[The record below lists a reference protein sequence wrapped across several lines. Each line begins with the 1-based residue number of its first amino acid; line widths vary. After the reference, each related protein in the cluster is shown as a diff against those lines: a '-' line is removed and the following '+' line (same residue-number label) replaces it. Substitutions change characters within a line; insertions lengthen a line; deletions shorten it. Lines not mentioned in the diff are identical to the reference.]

1 MFGQKR
7 FSFNDIPDLT
17 DKVAIVTGGNAGIG
31 YVTARELARKNA
43 HVIVCSRSIERGQ
56 TAVNKIKTETNNDK
70 VEVLQLDLADWKG
83 TKDAADSFV
92 ARKLPVNNAGI
103 MATPY
108 ELNEHGIEKQF
119 ATNHVG
125 HFVFTKVLLPV
136 IEASAPSRIVNIT
149 SDYHRLGINFDDI
162 NLEKESVWARY
173 GQSKTANILFTI
185 ELARRL
191 EGKQV
196 WANAVHPGFVA
207 TNLTQ
212 GYMAQSGVLVK
223 TIVNLVKTIF
233 ALNEDDGALTQLYAA
248 TSPEIE
254 KENYRGKY
262 FVPIAKLETPRPFAT
277 NQETVSRL
285 WKWTEELLNEKLGI

>member
-1 MFGQKR
+1 MFGRKR

-17 DKVAIVTGGNAGIG
+17 GKVAIVTGANSGIG

-56 TAVNKIKTETNNDK
+56 TAVNKIKTETNNEE
-70 VEVLQLDLADWKG
+70 VEVLQLDLVDWKG

-103 MATPY
+103 MATSY

-125 HFVFTKVLLPV
+125 HFVFTKTLLPV
-136 IEASAPSRIVNIT
+136 IEASAPSRIVNIA
-149 SDYHRLGINFDDI
+149 SGFHKRAPNGINFDDI

-173 GQSKTANILFTI
+173 GT
-185 ELARRL
+185 
-191 EGKQV
+191 
-196 WANAVHPGFVA
+196 VA
-207 TNLTQ
+207 TNIAH
-212 GYMAQSGVLVK
+212 GFIAENGVLAK
-223 TIVNLVKTIF
+223 IAFNLIGIF
-233 ALNEDDGALTQLYAA
+233 AMNEDDGALTQLYVA

-254 KENYRGKY
+254 KENYRAKY
-262 FVPIAKLETPRPFAT
+262 FVPFAKLETPKPFAT
-277 NQETVSRL
+277 NQETASRL
-285 WKWTEELLNEKLGI
+285 WKWTEEFLNEKLGIF

>member
-1 MFGQKR
+1 
-7 FSFNDIPDLT
+7 
-17 DKVAIVTGGNAGIG
+17 VAVVTGGNSGIG
-31 YVTARELARKNA
+31 YITARELARKNA

-56 TAVNKIKTETNNDK
+56 MAVDKIKVETNNDK
-70 VEVLQLDLADWKG
+70 VEVLQLDLSDWKN
-83 TKDAADSFV
+83 TKDAADSLV
-92 ARKLPVNNAGI
+92 ARKLPLHILVNNAAI

-125 HFVFTKVLLPV
+125 HFALTETLLPV

-149 SDYHRLGINFDDI
+149 GNLYNRAPKTGINFDDI
-162 NLEKESVWARY
+162 NLEKESSLTRY

-185 ELARRL
+185 ELAKRL

-196 WANAVHPGFVA
+196 WANVVHPGVVK
-207 TNLTQ
+207 TNLIQ
-212 GYMAQSGVLVK
+212 GFLSDKGFLTKAIIYVVK
-223 TIVNLVKTIF
+223 FFLMNV
-233 ALNEDDGALTQLYAA
+233 EDGSLTSLYAA

-262 FVPIAKLETPRPFAT
+262 FVPIAELGTPEPFAT
-277 NQETVSRL
+277 NQETASRL
-285 WKWTEELLNEKLGI
+285 WKWTKDLLNEKLGI